1 MDTKHY
7 EMLYIVSIK
16 FLGEEASAIE
26 KVNALLKKYGA
37 EITKE
42 DILGKKR
49 FTYPIK
55 ASHQGIYVATELD
68 MSPANLAK
76 LNGALK
82 LTPEVLRHMIVDKK
96 KKTVEELQKERELQE
111 KILKKT
117 ENELDKE
124 DVSAEEPSEK
134 KEKEK
139 RISLDDLDVKLDELL
154 KNDVL

>member
-1 MDTKHY
+1 
-7 EMLYIVSIK
+7 
-16 FLGEEASAIE
+16 
-26 KVNALLKKYGA
+26 
-37 EITKE
+37 
-42 DILGKKR
+42 
-49 FTYPIK
+49 
-55 ASHQGIYVATELD
+55 